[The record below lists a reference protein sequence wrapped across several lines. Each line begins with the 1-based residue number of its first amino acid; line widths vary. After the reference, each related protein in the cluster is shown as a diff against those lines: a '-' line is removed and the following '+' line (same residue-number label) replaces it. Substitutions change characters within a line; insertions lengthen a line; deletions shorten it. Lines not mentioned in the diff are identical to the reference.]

1 MRTNRIALISAII
14 VALASQ
20 NASFAAPPQRG
31 GPGGGPSRET
41 RSIEYRGAATYDE
54 AIRLIHDKS
63 LYSENMGHFDMLVKI
78 FGG

>member
-31 GPGGGPSRET
+31 GPGGGPGREA
-41 RSIEYRGAATYDE
+41 RSIEYRGAATYD
-54 AIRLIHDKS
+54 ADS
-63 LYSENMGHFDMLVKI
+63 ATQNQTYSSEESEV
-78 FGG
+78 

>member
-31 GPGGGPSRET
+31 GPGGGPGNGSPGGLRKHKGCSRGKT
-41 RSIEYRGAATYDE
+41 DQFPPRFLFPHIPST
-54 AIRLIHDKS
+54 S
-63 LYSENMGHFDMLVKI
+63 F
-78 FGG
+78 